1 MTESLSLITREIPL
15 TKGKVTI
22 VDAGDYEFLSQWN
35 WFSLNDYYAAR
46 TKYIGMFNGKPKR
59 ITIKMHQVL
68 MNAPEGFEIDH
79 INGDGLDNRRS
90 NLRICTH
97 QQNIW
102 NRRAQKGSTSKYKG
116 VSFQASTQYWKA
128 YISIDGGKQKHLGC
142 YLNEEGA
149 ARAYNKAAK
158 KYHGEFARLNSVEGE
173 PPSSLKHPVQYKY
186 HDSRKVDY
194 V

>member
-116 VSFQASTQYWKA
+116 GFLSSVYP
-128 YISIDGGKQKHLGC
+128 IL
-142 YLNEEGA
+142 EG
-149 ARAYNKAAK
+149 
-158 KYHGEFARLNSVEGE
+158 L
-173 PPSSLKHPVQYKY
+173 YKY
-186 HDSRKVDY
+186 RWWETKTSWLLPE
-194 V
+194 